1 MLKVRNADKDCMS
14 TISSMEV
21 RQRAIE
27 AYRSGQG
34 SQAQI
39 AKLYCIGRR
48 TFQNWLMAYRQEGRL
63 EPLPR
68 GHNPAAFSGD
78 HLSALDA
85 YVETH
90 VDVSLEEL
98 QDIFSDRITCST
110 VAIHNTLKR
119 LGWVR
124 KKSGYV
130 RMSETDP
137 M

>member
-1 MLKVRNADKDCMS
+1 MS
-14 TISSMEV
+14 TISSFDV

-34 SQAQI
+34 SQEHI
-39 AKLYCIGRR
+39 AKAYRIGRR
-48 TFQNWLMAYRQEGRL
+48 TFQKWLTAYRQEGRL

-78 HLSALDA
+78 NLAALDA
-85 YVETH
+85 YVKKNGDT
-90 VDVSLEEL
+90 SLEEI
-98 QDIFSDRITCST
+98 QDVFSDRVVCST

-124 KKSGYV
+124 KKSGYA
-130 RMSETDP
+130 RMSGTGRT
-137 M
+137 